1 MSLSRDQV
9 QQLGLLYRFMRRLE
23 RQNEYGQVKKVMVR
37 RLRDGE
43 TFTPKSIQDLIDSFT
58 FTS

>member
-1 MSLSRDQV
+1 MPLSRVQV
-9 QQLGLLYRFMRRLE
+9 QQLGLLYRSMRRLE

-43 TFTPKSIQDLIDSFT
+43 TFTLKSIQDLIDSS
-58 FTS
+58 TS

>member
-1 MSLSRDQV
+1 MSLSRAQV
-9 QQLGLLYRFMRRLE
+9 QQLGLLYRSMRRLE

-43 TFTPKSIQDLIDSFT
+43 TFTLKSIQDLIDSS
-58 FTS
+58 TS